1 MTADRPRRRS
11 ERVSAP
17 TVGEAAGVRSPGWAQ
32 YRAPRDCPVC
42 GDELAVTTLG
52 CPSCGSELAG
62 VFASCEFCALT
73 DKETELLR
81 VFLASRG
88 NLREV
93 EKHLGVSY
101 PTARLRFSELLAKL
115 GLAEQPEQSSPGLT
129 RDQVL
134 SEVAAGALTPAEA
147 QALLADLR

>member
-1 MTADRPRRRS
+1 MS
-11 ERVSAP
+11 
-17 TVGEAAGVRSPGWAQ
+17 
-32 YRAPRDCPVC
+32 YRAPSECPVC
-42 GDELAVTTLG
+42 GGELVTTRLG
-52 CPSCGSELAG
+52 CHNCGSELAG
-62 VFASCEFCALT
+62 EFGHCDFCALD

-101 PTARLRFSELLAKL
+101 PTARARFTALLVKL
-115 GLAEQPEQSSPGLT
+115 GLAGDVEPAPTMT

-134 SEVAAGALTPAEA
+134 SEVASGALSPAEA
-147 QALLADLR
+147 ADLLAGLS